1 MNRLFNKIRNF
12 FKEVWAEAKK
22 IDWPSRQT
30 TFRYTL
36 LVIGISAAVAGFLGI
51 LDFVFMAILSKFI
64 L

>member
-12 FKEVWAEAKK
+12 FKEVWTEAKK

-36 LVIGISAAVAGFLGI
+36 LVIGISVVVAGFLGI
-51 LDFVFMAILSKFI
+51 LDFVFMTILSKFI